1 MGRVGVVMFQLLYLL
16 LAAGEL
22 VMLVMWTVQ
31 QFKDDWRRGK
41 WSEGS
46 VVVALLLL
54 ALAVLLGVG
63 LWLEWA

>member
-1 MGRVGVVMFQLLYLL
+1 MFKLLCLL
-16 LAAGEL
+16 LATGEL

-46 VVVALLLL
+46 VVVALLWLVF
-54 ALAVLLGVG
+54 AVMVGVG

>member
-1 MGRVGVVMFQLLYLL
+1 MGLVGVVMFQLLYLL

-46 VVVALLLL
+46 VVVALLWLVF
-54 ALAVLLGVG
+54 AVMVGVG

>member
-1 MGRVGVVMFQLLYLL
+1 MFQLLYLL

-54 ALAVLLGVG
+54 VLAVLLGVG

>member
-1 MGRVGVVMFQLLYLL
+1 MFQLLYLL

-46 VVVALLLL
+46 VVVALLWRVF
-54 ALAVLLGVG
+54 AVMVGVG
-63 LWLEWA
+63 LWLEFA

>member
-1 MGRVGVVMFQLLYLL
+1 MFQLLYLL

-31 QFKDDWRRGK
+31 QVKDDWRRGK

-46 VVVALLLL
+46 VVVALLWLVF
-54 ALAVLLGVG
+54 AVMVGVG

>member
-1 MGRVGVVMFQLLYLL
+1 MFQLLYLL

-46 VVVALLLL
+46 VVVTLLLL

>member
-1 MGRVGVVMFQLLYLL
+1 MFQLLYLL

-31 QFKDDWRRGK
+31 QFRDDWRRGE

-46 VVVALLLL
+46 VVVALLWLVF
-54 ALAVLLGVG
+54 AVMVGVG
-63 LWLEWA
+63 LWLEFA

>member
-1 MGRVGVVMFQLLYLL
+1 MFKLLCLL
-16 LAAGEL
+16 LATGEL
-22 VMLVMWTVQ
+22 VMLVMWAAQ

-63 LWLEWA
+63 LWLEFA

>member
-1 MGRVGVVMFQLLYLL
+1 MFQLLYLL
-16 LAAGEL
+16 LAAGELVML

-63 LWLEWA
+63 LWLEFA

>member
-1 MGRVGVVMFQLLYLL
+1 MFQLLYLL

-31 QFKDDWRRGK
+31 QFRDDWRRGE

-54 ALAVLLGVG
+54 VFAVMVGVG
-63 LWLEWA
+63 LWLEFA

>member
-46 VVVALLLL
+46 VVVALLWLVF
-54 ALAVLLGVG
+54 AVMVGVG
-63 LWLEWA
+63 LWLEFA

>member
-31 QFKDDWRRGK
+31 QFRDDWRRGE

-46 VVVALLLL
+46 VVVALLWLVF
-54 ALAVLLGVG
+54 AVMVGVG
-63 LWLEWA
+63 LWLEFA

>member
-1 MGRVGVVMFQLLYLL
+1 MFQLLYLL

-46 VVVALLLL
+46 VVVALLWLVF
-54 ALAVLLGVG
+54 AVMVGVG
-63 LWLEWA
+63 VWLEWA

>member
-46 VVVALLLL
+46 VVVALLWLVF
-54 ALAVLLGVG
+54 AVMVGVG

>member
-1 MGRVGVVMFQLLYLL
+1 MFQLLYLL

-31 QFKDDWRRGK
+31 QFRDDWRRGE

-46 VVVALLLL
+46 VALLLL
-54 ALAVLLGVG
+54 VFAVMVGVG
-63 LWLEWA
+63 LWLEFA

>member
-1 MGRVGVVMFQLLYLL
+1 MFKLLCLL
-16 LAAGEL
+16 LATGEL
-22 VMLVMWTVQ
+22 VMLVMWEAQ

-63 LWLEWA
+63 LWLEFA

>member
-1 MGRVGVVMFQLLYLL
+1 MFKLLCLL
-16 LAAGEL
+16 LATGELVML

>member
-1 MGRVGVVMFQLLYLL
+1 MFQLLYLL

-22 VMLVMWTVQ
+22 VMLVMWAAQ

-63 LWLEWA
+63 LWLEFA

>member
-1 MGRVGVVMFQLLYLL
+1 MFKLLFLL
-16 LAAGEL
+16 LATGEL
-22 VMLVMWTVQ
+22 VMLVMWAAQ

-63 LWLEWA
+63 LWLEFA

>member
-63 LWLEWA
+63 LWLEFA

>member
-1 MGRVGVVMFQLLYLL
+1 MFKLLCLL
-16 LAAGEL
+16 LATGEL

-31 QFKDDWRRGK
+31 QFRDDWRRGE

-63 LWLEWA
+63 LWLEFA

>member
-1 MGRVGVVMFQLLYLL
+1 MFKLLCLL
-16 LAAGEL
+16 LATGEL
-22 VMLVMWTVQ
+22 VMLVMWAAQ

-54 ALAVLLGVG
+54 ALAVLLGVR
-63 LWLEWA
+63 LWLEFA

>member
-1 MGRVGVVMFQLLYLL
+1 MFKLLCLL
-16 LAAGEL
+16 LATGEL
-22 VMLVMWTVQ
+22 VMLVMWAAQ

-54 ALAVLLGVG
+54 ALAVLLAWGCG
-63 LWLEWA
+63 WNLLDAPKAA

>member
-1 MGRVGVVMFQLLYLL
+1 MMFQWLYLL

-22 VMLVMWTVQ
+22 VMLVMWAAQ

-46 VVVALLLL
+46 VVVALLWL

-63 LWLEWA
+63 PWLEFA

>member
-1 MGRVGVVMFQLLYLL
+1 MFQLLYLL

-63 LWLEWA
+63 LWLEFA

>member
-1 MGRVGVVMFQLLYLL
+1 MFKLLCLL
-16 LAAGEL
+16 LATGEL

-46 VVVALLLL
+46 VVVALLWLVF
-54 ALAVLLGVG
+54 AVMVGVG
-63 LWLEWA
+63 LWLEFA

>member
-1 MGRVGVVMFQLLYLL
+1 MFQLLYLL
-16 LAAGEL
+16 LAAGELVML

-46 VVVALLLL
+46 VVVALLWLVF
-54 ALAVLLGVG
+54 AVMVGVG
-63 LWLEWA
+63 LWLEFA

>member
-1 MGRVGVVMFQLLYLL
+1 MFQLLYLL

-46 VVVALLLL
+46 VVVALLWLVF
-54 ALAVLLGVG
+54 AVMVGGG

>member
-1 MGRVGVVMFQLLYLL
+1 MFKLLCLL
-16 LAAGEL
+16 LATGEL
-22 VMLVMWTVQ
+22 VMLVMWAAQ

-63 LWLEWA
+63 LWLEFS

>member
-1 MGRVGVVMFQLLYLL
+1 MFQLLYLL

-31 QFKDDWRRGK
+31 QFKDDWRWGK

-46 VVVALLLL
+46 VVMALLWLVF
-54 ALAVLLGVG
+54 AVMVGVG

>member
-1 MGRVGVVMFQLLYLL
+1 MFQLLYLL

-46 VVVALLLL
+46 VVVALLWLVF
-54 ALAVLLGVG
+54 AVMVGVG
-63 LWLEWA
+63 LWLEFA

>member
-1 MGRVGVVMFQLLYLL
+1 MFQLLYLL

-46 VVVALLLL
+46 VAVALLWLVF
-54 ALAVLLGVG
+54 AVMVGVG

>member
-1 MGRVGVVMFQLLYLL
+1 MFQLLYLL

-31 QFKDDWRRGK
+31 QFRDDWRRGK

-46 VVVALLLL
+46 VALLLL
-54 ALAVLLGVG
+54 ALAVLLGMG

>member
-1 MGRVGVVMFQLLYLL
+1 MFQLLYLL

-31 QFKDDWRRGK
+31 QVKDDWRRGE

-46 VVVALLLL
+46 VVVALLWLVF
-54 ALAVLLGVG
+54 AVMVGVG

>member
-31 QFKDDWRRGK
+31 QFRDDWRRGE

-54 ALAVLLGVG
+54 VFAVMVGVG
-63 LWLEWA
+63 LWLEFA

>member
-1 MGRVGVVMFQLLYLL
+1 MFQLLYLL
-16 LAAGEL
+16 LAAGELVML

-54 ALAVLLGVG
+54 VFAVMVGVG
-63 LWLEWA
+63 LWLEFA

>member
-1 MGRVGVVMFQLLYLL
+1 MFQLLYLL

-31 QFKDDWRRGK
+31 QFRDDWRRGK

-54 ALAVLLGVG
+54 VFAVMVGVG
-63 LWLEWA
+63 LWLEFA